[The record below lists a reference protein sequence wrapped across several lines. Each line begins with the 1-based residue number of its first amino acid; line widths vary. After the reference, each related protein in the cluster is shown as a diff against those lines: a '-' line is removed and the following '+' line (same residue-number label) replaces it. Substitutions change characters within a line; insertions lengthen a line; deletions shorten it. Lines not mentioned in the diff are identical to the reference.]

1 MRQMFPNEDGF
12 VTIPAGAETAQT
24 VCGRSMAFNYAVGR
38 FELIDGA
45 VREITDVAAV
55 RQWIELMLRTYL
67 GRFRV
72 YEGYSFG
79 HTGEDLIGL
88 RTVPP
93 GFIHS
98 ELAREIREACA
109 LCPMIERADD
119 FSFKRTEMGRLL
131 TVTFTVT
138 LRTGEEMEVS
148 GNVG

>member
-1 MRQMFPNEDGF
+1 MQMFPSEDGF
-12 VTIPAGAETAQT
+12 AAVQTATEAAQT
-24 VCGRSMAFNYAVGR
+24 ICGRSVAFDYAAGR
-38 FELIDGA
+38 FRFTDGA
-45 VREITDVAAV
+45 ADEVTGAEAV
-55 RQWIELMLRTYL
+55 RQWVELMLRSYR

-72 YEGYSFG
+72 YEGFSFG

-88 RTVPP
+88 RAVPP

-119 FSFKRTEMGRLL
+119 FSFSRTEKGRLL

-138 LRTGEEMEVS
+138 LKTGEQEEVT
-148 GNVG
+148 GVVG